1 RCMERLQS
9 PGRTMKLYHCADAR
23 SLRPLWAL
31 EELGAEYELV
41 NMAFPPR
48 ATHPGYLNINPLG
61 TVPTFVDGAVTL
73 TESTGICHYLG
84 EKFAPTDLRVDP
96 SEPAYG
102 EYLNWMYRSDA
113 TLTFPQTIVLRYTRL
128 EPKERR
134 LPQAAEDYT
143 VWYLSR
149 LRSVEAALEDREFL
163 CAGRFTM
170 ADIAVHYALFLG
182 ETLGLAERYKPRSRD
197 YLERLKERPAFR
209 RAREKQAVRAD

>member
-1 RCMERLQS
+1 
-9 PGRTMKLYHCADAR
+9 MKLYHCADAR

-48 ATHPGYLNINPLG
+48 ATYPGYLNINPLG
-61 TVPTFVDGAVTL
+61 TVPTFVDGDVTL

-102 EYLNWMYRSDA
+102 AYLNWMYRSDA

-149 LRSVEAALEDREFL
+149 LRSVEAALEDQEFL

-197 YLERLKERPAFR
+197 YLERLKARPAFR

>member
-1 RCMERLQS
+1 
-9 PGRTMKLYHCADAR
+9 MKLYHCADAR

-31 EELGAEYELV
+31 EELGADYELV

-48 ATHPGYLNINPLG
+48 ATYPGYLNINPLG
-61 TVPTFVDGAVTL
+61 TVPTFVDGDVTL

-149 LRSVEAALEDREFL
+149 RRSVEAALEDREFL

-209 RAREKQAVRAD
+209 RAREKQALRAD

>member
-1 RCMERLQS
+1 
-9 PGRTMKLYHCADAR
+9 MKLYHCADAR

-31 EELGAEYELV
+31 EELGADYELV

-48 ATHPGYLNINPLG
+48 ATYPGYLNINPLG
-61 TVPTFVDGAVTL
+61 TVPTFVDGEVTL

-170 ADIAVHYALFLG
+170 ADIAIHYALFLG

-197 YLERLKERPAFR
+197 YLERLKARPAFR

>member
-1 RCMERLQS
+1 
-9 PGRTMKLYHCADAR
+9 MKLYHCADAR

-48 ATHPGYLNINPLG
+48 ATYPGYLNINPLG

-96 SEPAYG
+96 AEPAYG

-197 YLERLKERPAFR
+197 YLERLKERPALQ
-209 RAREKQAVRAD
+209 RAREKQAAGAD

>member
-1 RCMERLQS
+1 
-9 PGRTMKLYHCADAR
+9 MKLYHCADAR

-31 EELGAEYELV
+31 EELGADYELV

-48 ATHPGYLNINPLG
+48 ATYSGYLSINPLG
-61 TVPTFVDGAVTL
+61 TVPAFVDGDVTL
-73 TESTGICHYLG
+73 TESTGICHSLG

-96 SEPAYG
+96 AEPAYG

-197 YLERLKERPAFR
+197 YLERLKERPALQ
-209 RAREKQAVRAD
+209 RAREKQAAGAD

>member
-1 RCMERLQS
+1 
-9 PGRTMKLYHCADAR
+9 MKLYHCADAR
-23 SLRPLWAL
+23 SLRALWAL
-31 EELGAEYELV
+31 EEVGAEYELV

-48 ATHPGYLNINPLG
+48 ATYPGYLDINPLG
-61 TVPTFVDGAVTL
+61 TVPTFVDGEITL

-84 EKFAPTDLRVDP
+84 EKFAHTDLRVDP

-102 EYLNWMYRSDA
+102 AYLNWMYRSDA

-149 LRSVEAALEDREFL
+149 LRSVEAALADREFL
-163 CAGRFTM
+163 CADRFTM

-197 YLERLKERPAFR
+197 YLERLKARPAFR
-209 RAREKQAVRAD
+209 RAREKQAVPSD

>member
-1 RCMERLQS
+1 MN
-9 PGRTMKLYHCADAR
+9 LYHCADAR

-197 YLERLKERPAFR
+197 YL
-209 RAREKQAVRAD
+209 

>member
-1 RCMERLQS
+1 
-9 PGRTMKLYHCADAR
+9 MKLYHCADAR

-31 EELGAEYELV
+31 EELGTDYELV

-48 ATHPGYLNINPLG
+48 ATYPGYLSINPLG
-61 TVPTFVDGAVTL
+61 TVPTFVDGTVTL

-96 SEPAYG
+96 AEPAYG

-128 EPKERR
+128 EPNERR

-197 YLERLKERPAFR
+197 YLKRLKERPAFR
-209 RAREKQAVRAD
+209 KAREKQSARAD

>member
-1 RCMERLQS
+1 
-9 PGRTMKLYHCADAR
+9 MKLYHCADAR

-31 EELGAEYELV
+31 EELGADYELV

-48 ATHPGYLNINPLG
+48 ATYPGYLSINPLG
-61 TVPTFVDGAVTL
+61 TVPTFVDGDVTL

-96 SEPAYG
+96 AEPAYG

-170 ADIAVHYALFLG
+170 AAIAVHYALFLG

-197 YLERLKERPAFR
+197 YLERLKERPAFQ
-209 RAREKQAVRAD
+209 RAREKQAAGAD

>member
-1 RCMERLQS
+1 
-9 PGRTMKLYHCADAR
+9 MKLYHCADAR

-31 EELGAEYELV
+31 EELGADYELI
-41 NMAFPPR
+41 NRAFPPR
-48 ATHPGYLNINPLG
+48 ATYPGYLSINPLG
-61 TVPTFVDGAVTL
+61 TVPTFVDGTVTL

-96 SEPAYG
+96 AEPAYG

-128 EPKERR
+128 EPNERR

-209 RAREKQAVRAD
+209 KAREKQSARAD

>member
-1 RCMERLQS
+1 
-9 PGRTMKLYHCADAR
+9 MKLYHCADAR

-31 EELGAEYELV
+31 EELGADYELV

-48 ATHPGYLNINPLG
+48 ATYPGYLNINPLG
-61 TVPTFVDGAVTL
+61 TVPTFVDGEVTL

-209 RAREKQAVRAD
+209 RAREKQALRAD

>member
-1 RCMERLQS
+1 
-9 PGRTMKLYHCADAR
+9 MKLYHCADAR

-31 EELGAEYELV
+31 EELGADYELV

-48 ATHPGYLNINPLG
+48 ATYPGYLNINPLG
-61 TVPTFVDGAVTL
+61 TVPTFVDGDVTL

-96 SEPAYG
+96 AEPAYG

-149 LRSVEAALEDREFL
+149 LRSVEAALEDREYL

-197 YLERLKERPAFR
+197 YLERLKERPALR
-209 RAREKQAVRAD
+209 KARERQAAGAA

>member
-1 RCMERLQS
+1 
-9 PGRTMKLYHCADAR
+9 MKLYHCADAR

-31 EELGAEYELV
+31 EELGADYELV

-48 ATHPGYLNINPLG
+48 ATYPGYLNINPLG
-61 TVPTFVDGAVTL
+61 TVPTFVDGEVTL

-96 SEPAYG
+96 AEPAYG

-128 EPKERR
+128 EPRERR

-197 YLERLKERPAFR
+197 YLERLKERPALR
-209 RAREKQAVRAD
+209 RAREKQSAGAD

>member
-1 RCMERLQS
+1 
-9 PGRTMKLYHCADAR
+9 MKLYHCADAR

-31 EELGAEYELV
+31 EELGADYELV

-48 ATHPGYLNINPLG
+48 ATYPGYLNINPLG
-61 TVPTFVDGAVTL
+61 TVPTFVDGDVTL

-102 EYLNWMYRSDA
+102 AYLNWMYRSDA

-209 RAREKQAVRAD
+209 RAREKQALRAD

>member
-1 RCMERLQS
+1 
-9 PGRTMKLYHCADAR
+9 MKLYHCADAR

-48 ATHPGYLNINPLG
+48 ATYPGYLNINPLG
-61 TVPTFVDGAVTL
+61 TVPTFVDGEVTL

-102 EYLNWMYRSDA
+102 AYLNWMYRSDA

-149 LRSVEAALEDREFL
+149 LRSVEAALEDQEFL

-197 YLERLKERPAFR
+197 YLERLKARPAFR

>member
-1 RCMERLQS
+1 
-9 PGRTMKLYHCADAR
+9 MKLYHCADAR

-48 ATHPGYLNINPLG
+48 ATYPGYLNINPLG
-61 TVPTFVDGAVTL
+61 TVPTFVDGDITL

-197 YLERLKERPAFR
+197 YLERLKARPAFR

>member
-1 RCMERLQS
+1 
-9 PGRTMKLYHCADAR
+9 MKLYHCADAR

-31 EELGAEYELV
+31 EELGADYELV

-48 ATHPGYLNINPLG
+48 ATYPGYLNINPLG
-61 TVPTFVDGAVTL
+61 TVPTFVDGEVTL

-197 YLERLKERPAFR
+197 YFERIKERPAFR
-209 RAREKQAVRAD
+209 RAREKQALRAD

>member
-1 RCMERLQS
+1 
-9 PGRTMKLYHCADAR
+9 MKLNHCADAR

-31 EELGAEYELV
+31 EELGADYELV

-48 ATHPGYLNINPLG
+48 ATYPGYLNINPLG
-61 TVPTFVDGAVTL
+61 TVPTFVDGDVTL

-102 EYLNWMYRSDA
+102 AYLNWMYRSDA

-209 RAREKQAVRAD
+209 RAREKQALRAD

>member
-1 RCMERLQS
+1 
-9 PGRTMKLYHCADAR
+9 MKLYHCADAR

-31 EELGAEYELV
+31 EELGADYELV

-48 ATHPGYLNINPLG
+48 ATYPGYLNIKPLG
-61 TVPTFVDGAVTL
+61 TVPTFVDGDVTL

-96 SEPAYG
+96 AEPAYG

-197 YLERLKERPAFR
+197 YLERLKERPALR
-209 RAREKQAVRAD
+209 KARERQAAGAA

>member
-1 RCMERLQS
+1 
-9 PGRTMKLYHCADAR
+9 MKLYHCADAR

-31 EELGAEYELV
+31 EELGADYALI

-48 ATHPGYLNINPLG
+48 STYPGYLSINPLG
-61 TVPTFVDGAVTL
+61 TVPTFVDGTVTL

-96 SEPAYG
+96 AEPAYG

-128 EPKERR
+128 EPNERR

-209 RAREKQAVRAD
+209 KAREKQSARAD

>member
-1 RCMERLQS
+1 
-9 PGRTMKLYHCADAR
+9 MKLYHCADAR

-31 EELGAEYELV
+31 EELGADYELV

-48 ATHPGYLNINPLG
+48 ATYPGYLNINPLG
-61 TVPTFVDGAVTL
+61 TVPTFVDGDVTL

-102 EYLNWMYRSDA
+102 AYLNWMYRSDA

-197 YLERLKERPAFR
+197 YLERLKARPAFR

>member
-1 RCMERLQS
+1 
-9 PGRTMKLYHCADAR
+9 MKLYHCADAR

-48 ATHPGYLNINPLG
+48 ATYPGYLNINPLG
-61 TVPTFVDGAVTL
+61 TVPTFVDGDITL

-170 ADIAVHYALFLG
+170 ADVAVHYALFLG

-197 YLERLKERPAFR
+197 YLERLKARPAFR

>member
-1 RCMERLQS
+1 
-9 PGRTMKLYHCADAR
+9 MKLYHCADAR

-31 EELGAEYELV
+31 EELGADYELV

-48 ATHPGYLNINPLG
+48 ATYPGYLNINPLG
-61 TVPTFVDGAVTL
+61 TVPTFVDGEVTL

-84 EKFAPTDLRVDP
+84 EKLAPTDLRVDP

-197 YLERLKERPAFR
+197 YLERLKERPAFL
-209 RAREKQAVRAD
+209 RAREKQALRAD

>member
-1 RCMERLQS
+1 
-9 PGRTMKLYHCADAR
+9 MKLYHCADAR

-31 EELGAEYELV
+31 EELGADYELV

-48 ATHPGYLNINPLG
+48 ATYPGYLNINPLG
-61 TVPTFVDGAVTL
+61 TVPTFVDGDVTL

-96 SEPAYG
+96 AEPAYG

-182 ETLGLAERYKPRSRD
+182 ETLSLAERYKPRSRD
-197 YLERLKERPAFR
+197 YLERLKERPALR
-209 RAREKQAVRAD
+209 KARERQAAGAA

>member
-1 RCMERLQS
+1 
-9 PGRTMKLYHCADAR
+9 MKLYHCADAR

-31 EELGAEYELV
+31 EELGADYELV

-48 ATHPGYLNINPLG
+48 ATYPGYLNINPLG
-61 TVPTFVDGAVTL
+61 TVPTFVDGDVTL

-96 SEPAYG
+96 AEPAYG
-102 EYLNWMYRSDA
+102 EYLKWRSRSDA

-197 YLERLKERPAFR
+197 YLERLKERPALR
-209 RAREKQAVRAD
+209 KARERQAAGAA

>member
-1 RCMERLQS
+1 
-9 PGRTMKLYHCADAR
+9 MKLYHCADAR

-31 EELGAEYELV
+31 EELGADYELI

-48 ATHPGYLNINPLG
+48 ATYPGYLSINPLG
-61 TVPTFVDGAVTL
+61 TVPTFVDGTVTL

-96 SEPAYG
+96 AEPAYG

-197 YLERLKERPAFR
+197 YLERLKERPAFGK
-209 RAREKQAVRAD
+209 AREKQSARAD

>member
-1 RCMERLQS
+1 
-9 PGRTMKLYHCADAR
+9 MKLYHCADAR

-48 ATHPGYLNINPLG
+48 ATYPGYLNINPLG
-61 TVPTFVDGAVTL
+61 TVPTFVDGEVTL

-197 YLERLKERPAFR
+197 YLERLKARPAFR

>member
-1 RCMERLQS
+1 
-9 PGRTMKLYHCADAR
+9 MKLYHCADAR

-31 EELGAEYELV
+31 EELGADYELV

-48 ATHPGYLNINPLG
+48 ATYPGYLNINPLG
-61 TVPTFVDGAVTL
+61 TVPTFVDGDVTL

-96 SEPAYG
+96 AEPAYG

-197 YLERLKERPAFR
+197 YLERLKERPALR
-209 RAREKQAVRAD
+209 KARESQAAGAA